1 MKIARRQLGLFI
13 LLFAVSSLLVHSPP
27 EAFAANGDITN
38 VRSMTCSGCLA
49 LEHDLSQGKH
59 NSLVQVDSDT
69 YALAYS
75 GVDDDG
81 FISTFTIS
89 SDGAT
94 ITEVDSLEHDTDT
107 NGHPIN
113 KNGAN
118 SLVKVDSD
126 TFALAYTGADDDG
139 FISTFTIDSDGNIT
153 AVRTQS
159 EGNNLEH
166 DTSRGW
172 NNSLV
177 KVDSDTVALAYTDV
191 WGDGIIKTF
200 TISSDGTT
208 ITQVE
213 SLEHD
218 TSSNA
223 DNSLVHVDS
232 DIFALA
238 YNGAGQDGFISTFS
252 IDSDGDIT
260 AIKTQS
266 EGNNFEY
273 DDRYGYHNSL
283 VKVDSDTVLL
293 AYVYSWEG
301 SPYGKFSSFTIDS
314 DGNIT
319 EVINSNTFEIRS
331 IKYISLLQVDSD
343 TYAVAWTNYQG
354 YGKLTTMT
362 INPDGTYPSQSR
374 PLLIFDNYNS
384 FNSLVKVDSDTIA
397 LASAGAGDDGLI
409 STFGIGG
416 DTTAPTVTITSSTG
430 SSGDTVSDT
439 TLSFTATFSEFTSNF
454 VVGDITVTGTANG
467 SSPAA
472 SNFAGSGTTYTFD
485 VVKGSSDGTVSVS
498 VAAGKATD
506 VTGNDNTVSNT
517 YTFTIDST
525 SPTVAITSST
535 GSSGSSTSSTT
546 LSYTATF
553 SESTSNFVVGD
564 ITVTGTANGS
574 SPAASNFAGSG
585 TTYTFDVVKGSS
597 DGTVSVSVA
606 ADKATDATGNDNTV
620 SNTYTLTIDTISPT
634 VTITSSTGDSGD
646 TVSDTTLSYTATF
659 SQSTSNFVVGD
670 ITVTGTANDS
680 SPAASNFAGS
690 GTTYTFDVVK
700 GSSDGTVSVSVAAGA
715 ATDAAGNDNT
725 VSNTYA
731 LTIDT
736 TVTSSGAST
745 QGTSCF
751 ASPRCAIISV
761 PDGFSINEKSYT
773 LFKNTHTLPTYE
785 AIVGQP
791 VTITLKIP
799 VTSELLQIMSTTIYV
814 EIFNSFEDYEDAAR
828 IKYSLTDETIQ
839 YTNQSIFEVVGAKN
853 ESKLIKL
860 SKDYPEN
867 VPESQIPAIN
877 FVEITFTMIFA
888 KPMDTSHV
896 VIETEGNYNMHEI
909 IYLKDALV
917 VKENSLNAL
926 TLDEISKIQPELVYD
941 PLPFVD
947 PLKEPSHYIK
957 RYLSEPEYKEWFDTN
972 YPSYTIYEGIGISK
986 FEFDEIV
993 KQLTSPEPSLNNY
1006 QGSVIPEWV
1015 KNNAAW
1021 WSEGV
1026 IYDNDFVSGIEF
1038 LIKEGIIMVS
1048 VTESGEKSDAVIPE
1062 WVKNNAAWWS
1072 EDIISEKEFLSGI
1085 EYLVNNGII
1094 QVN

>member
-13 LLFAVSSLLVHSPP
+13 LLFAASSLLVHSPP
-27 EAFAANGDITN
+27 EAFADVGDITA
-38 VRSMTCSGCLA
+38 VRSESLGNNLRHGYA
-49 LEHDLSQGKH
+49 SW
-59 NSLVQVDSDT
+59 NSFVHVDEDT
-69 YALAYS
+69 YALAYLS
-75 GVDDDG
+75 QAGTG
-81 FISTFTIS
+81 KGKISTFTIS

-94 ITEVDSLEHDTDT
+94 ITELDTLLHTGARGGYNSLVRVDSDTVALAFTGTSGDGFITTFTIDSNGNITKVDTLEHDTHQSSVDFNT
-107 NGHPIN
+107 LLHV
-113 KNGAN
+113 N
-118 SLVKVDSD
+118 SDMY
-126 TFALAYTGADDDG
+126 ALAYDRSNTNL
-139 FISTFTIDSDGNIT
+139 ISTVTIDSDGNIT
-153 AVRTQS
+153 AVKTQS
-159 EGNNLEH
+159 EGNNFNL
-166 DTSRGW
+166 
-172 NNSLV
+172 NNGADQGHGSLV
-177 KVDSDTVALAYTDV
+177 KVDSDTVALAHSGTFH
-191 WGDGIIKTF
+191 DGFITTF
-200 TISSDGTT
+200 TIDSNGN
-208 ITQVE
+208 ITQVDA
-213 SLEHD
+213 LEHD
-218 TSSNA
+218 TTYGRE
-223 DNSLVHVDS
+223 NSLVQVDS
-232 DIFALA
+232 DTYALS
-238 YNGAGQDGFISTFS
+238 YKGTGGGYISTFT
-252 IDSDGDIT
+252 IDSGGNIT
-260 AIKTQS
+260 AVKTQS
-266 EGNNFEY
+266 EGNNF
-273 DDRYGYHNSL
+273 RYHVSASDAYSRSL
-283 VKVDSDTVLL
+283 VHVD
-293 AYVYSWEG
+293 E
-301 SPYGKFSSFTIDS
+301 
-314 DGNIT
+314 
-319 EVINSNTFEIRS
+319 
-331 IKYISLLQVDSD
+331 D
-343 TYAVAWTNYQG
+343 TYALAHG
-354 YGKLTTMT
+354 S
-362 INPDGTYPSQSR
+362 SQVG
-374 PLLIFDNYNS
+374 N
-384 FNSLVKVDSDTIA
+384 
-397 LASAGAGDDGLI
+397 I
-409 STFGIGG
+409 STF
-416 DTTAPTVTITSSTG
+416 TI
-430 SSGDTVSDT
+430 
-439 TLSFTATFSEFTSNF
+439 
-454 VVGDITVTGTANG
+454 
-467 SSPAA
+467 
-472 SNFAGSGTTYTFD
+472 
-485 VVKGSSDGTVSVS
+485 SSDGETITALDSLEHDANYAMRGSAVKVNSYTVA
-498 VAAGKATD
+498 VAYYGGSPT
-506 VTGNDNTVSNT
+506 TGSIS
-517 YTFTIDST
+517 TFTIGDST
-525 SPTVAITSST
+525 
-535 GSSGSSTSSTT
+535 
-546 LSYTATF
+546 
-553 SESTSNFVVGD
+553 
-564 ITVTGTANGS
+564 
-574 SPAASNFAGSG
+574 
-585 TTYTFDVVKGSS
+585 
-597 DGTVSVSVA
+597 
-606 ADKATDATGNDNTV
+606 
-620 SNTYTLTIDTISPT
+620 SPT

-659 SQSTSNFVVGD
+659 SESTSNFVVGD

-700 GSSDGTVSVSVAAGA
+700 GSSDGTVSVSVAADKATDAAGNDNTVSNTYA
-715 ATDAAGNDNT
+715 LTIETISPTVTITSSTGGSGDTVSDTTLSYTATFSESTSNFVVGDITVTGTANDSSPAASNFAGSGTTYTFDVVKGSSDGTVSVSVAADKATDAAGNDNT

-867 VPESQIPAIN
+867 VPESQISAIN

-888 KPMDTSHV
+888 KPMDTSHI

-909 IYLKDALV
+909 VYLRDALV

-926 TLDEISKIQPELVYD
+926 TLDEVSKFKPELVYD

-1015 KNNAAW
+1015 KNNATW

-1038 LIKEGIIMVS
+1038 LIKEGVIMVS

>member
-1 MKIARRQLGLFI
+1 MKIARRQFGLFI
-13 LLFAVSSLLVHSPP
+13 SLFAVSSLLVHSPP
-27 EAFAANGDITN
+27 EAFADVGDITA
-38 VRSMTCSGCLA
+38 VRSESLGNNLRHGYA
-49 LEHDLSQGKH
+49 SW
-59 NSLVQVDSDT
+59 NSFVHVDEDT
-69 YALAYS
+69 YALAYQS
-75 GVDDDG
+75 QAGTG
-81 FISTFTIS
+81 KGKISTFTIS

-94 ITEVDSLEHDTDT
+94 ITELDTLLHTGARGGYNSLVRVDSDTVALAFTGTSGDGFITTFTIDSNGNITKVDTLEHDTSQSSIMFNT
-107 NGHPIN
+107 LLHV
-113 KNGAN
+113 N
-118 SLVKVDSD
+118 SDMY
-126 TFALAYTGADDDG
+126 ALAYDRSNTNL
-139 FISTFTIDSDGNIT
+139 ISTVTIDSDGNIT
-153 AVRTQS
+153 AVKTQS
-159 EGNNLEH
+159 EGNNFNL
-166 DTSRGW
+166 
-172 NNSLV
+172 NNGADQGHGSLV
-177 KVDSDTVALAYTDV
+177 KVDSDTVALAHSGTFH
-191 WGDGIIKTF
+191 DGFITTF
-200 TISSDGTT
+200 TIDSNGN
-208 ITQVE
+208 ITQVDA
-213 SLEHD
+213 LEHD
-218 TSSNA
+218 TTYGRE
-223 DNSLVHVDS
+223 NSLVQVDS
-232 DIFALA
+232 DTYALS
-238 YNGAGQDGFISTFS
+238 YKGTGGGYISTFT
-252 IDSDGDIT
+252 IDSGGNIT
-260 AIKTQS
+260 AVKTQS

-273 DDRYGYHNSL
+273 GLTTDAYSRSL
-283 VKVDSDTVLL
+283 V
-293 AYVYSWEG
+293 
-301 SPYGKFSSFTIDS
+301 
-314 DGNIT
+314 N
-319 EVINSNTFEIRS
+319 
-331 IKYISLLQVDSD
+331 VDSD
-343 TYAVAWTNYQG
+343 TYALAHG
-354 YGKLTTMT
+354 S
-362 INPDGTYPSQSR
+362 SQVG
-374 PLLIFDNYNS
+374 I
-384 FNSLVKVDSDTIA
+384 
-397 LASAGAGDDGLI
+397 I
-409 STFGIGG
+409 STF
-416 DTTAPTVTITSSTG
+416 TI
-430 SSGDTVSDT
+430 
-439 TLSFTATFSEFTSNF
+439 
-454 VVGDITVTGTANG
+454 
-467 SSPAA
+467 
-472 SNFAGSGTTYTFD
+472 
-485 VVKGSSDGTVSVS
+485 SSDGETITALDSLEHDADYAMRGSVVKVNSYTVAIAYHGGLKGEVS
-498 VAAGKATD
+498 
-506 VTGNDNTVSNT
+506 
-517 YTFTIDST
+517 TFTIGDST
-525 SPTVAITSST
+525 
-535 GSSGSSTSSTT
+535 
-546 LSYTATF
+546 
-553 SESTSNFVVGD
+553 
-564 ITVTGTANGS
+564 
-574 SPAASNFAGSG
+574 
-585 TTYTFDVVKGSS
+585 
-597 DGTVSVSVA
+597 
-606 ADKATDATGNDNTV
+606 
-620 SNTYTLTIDTISPT
+620 SPT

-659 SQSTSNFVVGD
+659 SESTSNFVVGD

-700 GSSDGTVSVSVAAGA
+700 GSSDGTVSVSVAAGR

-909 IYLKDALV
+909 IYLRDALV

-926 TLDEISKIQPELVYD
+926 TLDEVSKFKPELVYD

-986 FEFDEIV
+986 YEFDEIV

-1015 KNNAAW
+1015 KNNATW

-1038 LIKEGIIMVS
+1038 LIKEGVIMVS

>member
-166 DTSRGW
+166 DTTKGW

-293 AYVYSWEG
+293 AYMYSWEG
-301 SPYGKFSSFTIDS
+301 MPYGKLSSFTIDS

-354 YGKLTTMT
+354 FGKLTTMT

-374 PLLIFDNYNS
+374 PLQIFDNYNS

-467 SSPAA
+467 
-472 SNFAGSGTTYTFD
+472 
-485 VVKGSSDGTVSVS
+485 
-498 VAAGKATD
+498 
-506 VTGNDNTVSNT
+506 
-517 YTFTIDST
+517 
-525 SPTVAITSST
+525 
-535 GSSGSSTSSTT
+535 
-546 LSYTATF
+546 
-553 SESTSNFVVGD
+553 
-564 ITVTGTANGS
+564 
-574 SPAASNFAGSG
+574 
-585 TTYTFDVVKGSS
+585 
-597 DGTVSVSVA
+597 
-606 ADKATDATGNDNTV
+606 
-620 SNTYTLTIDTISPT
+620 
-634 VTITSSTGDSGD
+634 
-646 TVSDTTLSYTATF
+646 
-659 SQSTSNFVVGD
+659 
-670 ITVTGTANDS
+670 S

-888 KPMDTSHV
+888 KPMDTSHI

>member
-27 EAFAANGDITN
+27 GAFAANGDITN
-38 VRSMTCSGCLA
+38 VRSMTGPTYPF
-49 LEHDLSQGKH
+49 EHDLSQGKH

-107 NGHPIN
+107 NSHPIQ

-126 TFALAYTGADDDG
+126 TFALAYTGADEDG

-159 EGNNLEH
+159 EGNNFEY
-166 DTSRGW
+166 DTSKGW

-293 AYVYSWEG
+293 AYMYSWEG
-301 SPYGKFSSFTIDS
+301 MPYGKFSSFTIDS

-319 EVINSNTFEIRS
+319 EVINSSTFEIRS
-331 IKYISLLQVDSD
+331 IKYISVLQVDSD

-354 YGKLTTMT
+354 FGKLTTMT

-439 TLSFTATFSEFTSNF
+439 TLSYTATFSESTSNF

-564 ITVTGTANGS
+564 ITVTGTAN
-574 SPAASNFAGSG
+574 
-585 TTYTFDVVKGSS
+585 
-597 DGTVSVSVA
+597 
-606 ADKATDATGNDNTV
+606 
-620 SNTYTLTIDTISPT
+620 
-634 VTITSSTGDSGD
+634 
-646 TVSDTTLSYTATF
+646 
-659 SQSTSNFVVGD
+659 
-670 ITVTGTANDS
+670 DS
-680 SPAASNFAGS
+680 SPAC
-690 GTTYTFDVVK
+690 
-700 GSSDGTVSVSVAAGA
+700 
-715 ATDAAGNDNT
+715 
-725 VSNTYA
+725 
-731 LTIDT
+731 LL
-736 TVTSSGAST
+736 
-745 QGTSCF
+745 
-751 ASPRCAIISV
+751 
-761 PDGFSINEKSYT
+761 YT
-773 LFKNTHTLPTYE
+773 LTLPT
-785 AIVGQP
+785 
-791 VTITLKIP
+791 
-799 VTSELLQIMSTTIYV
+799 IY
-814 EIFNSFEDYEDAAR
+814 
-828 IKYSLTDETIQ
+828 
-839 YTNQSIFEVVGAKN
+839 
-853 ESKLIKL
+853 
-860 SKDYPEN
+860 
-867 VPESQIPAIN
+867 
-877 FVEITFTMIFA
+877 
-888 KPMDTSHV
+888 
-896 VIETEGNYNMHEI
+896 
-909 IYLKDALV
+909 
-917 VKENSLNAL
+917 
-926 TLDEISKIQPELVYD
+926 
-941 PLPFVD
+941 
-947 PLKEPSHYIK
+947 
-957 RYLSEPEYKEWFDTN
+957 
-972 YPSYTIYEGIGISK
+972 
-986 FEFDEIV
+986 
-993 KQLTSPEPSLNNY
+993 
-1006 QGSVIPEWV
+1006 SV
-1015 KNNAAW
+1015 
-1021 WSEGV
+1021 
-1026 IYDNDFVSGIEF
+1026 
-1038 LIKEGIIMVS
+1038 
-1048 VTESGEKSDAVIPE
+1048 
-1062 WVKNNAAWWS
+1062 
-1072 EDIISEKEFLSGI
+1072 
-1085 EYLVNNGII
+1085 
-1094 QVN
+1094 

>member
-1 MKIARRQLGLFI
+1 MKIARRQFGLFI

-27 EAFAANGDITN
+27 EAFADVGDITA
-38 VRSMTCSGCLA
+38 VRSESLGNNLRHGYA
-49 LEHDLSQGKH
+49 SW
-59 NSLVQVDSDT
+59 NSFVHVDEDT
-69 YALAYS
+69 YALAYQS
-75 GVDDDG
+75 QAGTG
-81 FISTFTIS
+81 KGKISTFTIS

-94 ITEVDSLEHDTDT
+94 ITELDTLQHTGARGGYNSLVRVDSDTVALAFTGTGGDGFITTFTIDSNGNITKVDTLEHDTNQSSIMFNT
-107 NGHPIN
+107 LLHV
-113 KNGAN
+113 N
-118 SLVKVDSD
+118 SDMY
-126 TFALAYTGADDDG
+126 ALAYDRSNTNL
-139 FISTFTIDSDGNIT
+139 ISTVTIDSDGNIT
-153 AVRTQS
+153 AVKTQS
-159 EGNNLEH
+159 EGNNFNL
-166 DTSRGW
+166 
-172 NNSLV
+172 NNGADQGHGSLV
-177 KVDSDTVALAYTDV
+177 KVDSDTVALAHSGAFY
-191 WGDGIIKTF
+191 DGFITTF
-200 TISSDGTT
+200 TIDSNGN
-208 ITQVE
+208 ITQVDA
-213 SLEHD
+213 LEHD
-218 TSSNA
+218 TTYGRE
-223 DNSLVHVDS
+223 NSLVQVDS
-232 DIFALA
+232 DTYALS
-238 YNGAGQDGFISTFS
+238 YKGTGGGYISTFT
-252 IDSDGDIT
+252 IDSGGNIT
-260 AIKTQS
+260 AVKTQS
-266 EGNNFEY
+266 EGNNF
-273 DDRYGYHNSL
+273 RYHVSASDAYSRSL
-283 VKVDSDTVLL
+283 VHVD
-293 AYVYSWEG
+293 E
-301 SPYGKFSSFTIDS
+301 
-314 DGNIT
+314 
-319 EVINSNTFEIRS
+319 
-331 IKYISLLQVDSD
+331 D
-343 TYAVAWTNYQG
+343 TYALAHG
-354 YGKLTTMT
+354 
-362 INPDGTYPSQSR
+362 DSR
-374 PLLIFDNYNS
+374 VGN
-384 FNSLVKVDSDTIA
+384 
-397 LASAGAGDDGLI
+397 I
-409 STFGIGG
+409 STF
-416 DTTAPTVTITSSTG
+416 TI
-430 SSGDTVSDT
+430 
-439 TLSFTATFSEFTSNF
+439 
-454 VVGDITVTGTANG
+454 
-467 SSPAA
+467 
-472 SNFAGSGTTYTFD
+472 
-485 VVKGSSDGTVSVS
+485 SSDGETITALDSLEHDANYAMRGSAVKVNSYTVA
-498 VAAGKATD
+498 VAYYGGSPT
-506 VTGNDNTVSNT
+506 TGSIS
-517 YTFTIDST
+517 TFTIGDST
-525 SPTVAITSST
+525 
-535 GSSGSSTSSTT
+535 
-546 LSYTATF
+546 
-553 SESTSNFVVGD
+553 
-564 ITVTGTANGS
+564 
-574 SPAASNFAGSG
+574 
-585 TTYTFDVVKGSS
+585 
-597 DGTVSVSVA
+597 
-606 ADKATDATGNDNTV
+606 
-620 SNTYTLTIDTISPT
+620 SPT

-659 SQSTSNFVVGD
+659 SESTSNFVVGD

-700 GSSDGTVSVSVAAGA
+700 GSSDGTVSVSVAAGR

-725 VSNTYA
+725 VSNTYTF
-731 LTIDT
+731 TIDT

-860 SKDYPEN
+860 SKDYSEN

-926 TLDEISKIQPELVYD
+926 TLDEVSKFKPELVYD

-986 FEFDEIV
+986 YEFDEIV

-1038 LIKEGIIMVS
+1038 LIKEGVIMVS

>member
-126 TFALAYTGADDDG
+126 
-139 FISTFTIDSDGNIT
+139 
-153 AVRTQS
+153 
-159 EGNNLEH
+159 
-166 DTSRGW
+166 
-172 NNSLV
+172 
-177 KVDSDTVALAYTDV
+177 
-191 WGDGIIKTF
+191 
-200 TISSDGTT
+200 
-208 ITQVE
+208 
-213 SLEHD
+213 
-218 TSSNA
+218 
-223 DNSLVHVDS
+223 
-232 DIFALA
+232 IFALA

-293 AYVYSWEG
+293 AYMYSWEG
-301 SPYGKFSSFTIDS
+301 MPYGKLSSFTIDS

-319 EVINSNTFEIRS
+319 EVINSSTFEIRS

-354 YGKLTTMT
+354 FGKLTTMT

-374 PLLIFDNYNS
+374 PLQIFDNYNS

-439 TLSFTATFSEFTSNF
+439 TLSFTATFSEF
-454 VVGDITVTGTANG
+454 
-467 SSPAA
+467 
-472 SNFAGSGTTYTFD
+472 
-485 VVKGSSDGTVSVS
+485 
-498 VAAGKATD
+498 
-506 VTGNDNTVSNT
+506 
-517 YTFTIDST
+517 
-525 SPTVAITSST
+525 
-535 GSSGSSTSSTT
+535 
-546 LSYTATF
+546 
-553 SESTSNFVVGD
+553 
-564 ITVTGTANGS
+564 
-574 SPAASNFAGSG
+574 
-585 TTYTFDVVKGSS
+585 
-597 DGTVSVSVA
+597 
-606 ADKATDATGNDNTV
+606 
-620 SNTYTLTIDTISPT
+620 
-634 VTITSSTGDSGD
+634 
-646 TVSDTTLSYTATF
+646 
-659 SQSTSNFVVGD
+659 TSNFVVGD

-867 VPESQIPAIN
+867 VPESQISAIN

-909 IYLKDALV
+909 VYLRDALV

-986 FEFDEIV
+986 YEFDEIV

>member
-27 EAFAANGDITN
+27 EAFADVGDITA
-38 VRSMTCSGCLA
+38 VRS
-49 LEHDLSQGKH
+49 E
-59 NSLVQVDSDT
+59 SLGNNLHMETSATWSSFVHVDEDT
-69 YALAYS
+69 YALAYQS
-75 GVDDDG
+75 AAGTG
-81 FISTFTIS
+81 KGRISTFTIS

-94 ITEVDSLEHDTDT
+94 ITELDSLQHTGARGGYNSLVRVDSDTVALAFTGTGGDGFITTFTIDSNGNITKVDTLEHDTS
-107 NGHPIN
+107 
-113 KNGAN
+113 GARFNTLLHVN
-118 SLVKVDSD
+118 SDMY
-126 TFALAYTGADDDG
+126 ALAYERSNTNL
-139 FISTFTIDSDGNIT
+139 ISTVTIDSDGNIT
-153 AVRTQS
+153 AVKTQS
-159 EGNNLEH
+159 EGNNLNL
-166 DTSRGW
+166 
-172 NNSLV
+172 NNGADQGHGSLV
-177 KVDSDTVALAYTDV
+177 KVDSDTVALAHSGVFY
-191 WGDGIIKTF
+191 DGFITTF
-200 TISSDGTT
+200 TIDSNGN
-208 ITQVE
+208 ITQVDA
-213 SLEHD
+213 LEHD
-218 TSSNA
+218 TTYGRE
-223 DNSLVHVDS
+223 NSLVQVDS
-232 DIFALA
+232 DTYALS
-238 YNGAGQDGFISTFS
+238 YKGTGGGYISTFT
-252 IDSDGDIT
+252 IDSGGNIT
-260 AIKTQS
+260 AVKTQS

-273 DDRYGYHNSL
+273 HVTASDAYNRSL
-283 VKVDSDTVLL
+283 VH
-293 AYVYSWEG
+293 
-301 SPYGKFSSFTIDS
+301 
-314 DGNIT
+314 
-319 EVINSNTFEIRS
+319 
-331 IKYISLLQVDSD
+331 VDSD
-343 TYAVAWTNYQG
+343 TYALAHG
-354 YGKLTTMT
+354 S
-362 INPDGTYPSQSR
+362 SQVG
-374 PLLIFDNYNS
+374 N
-384 FNSLVKVDSDTIA
+384 
-397 LASAGAGDDGLI
+397 I
-409 STFGIGG
+409 STF
-416 DTTAPTVTITSSTG
+416 TI
-430 SSGDTVSDT
+430 
-439 TLSFTATFSEFTSNF
+439 
-454 VVGDITVTGTANG
+454 
-467 SSPAA
+467 
-472 SNFAGSGTTYTFD
+472 
-485 VVKGSSDGTVSVS
+485 SSDGETITALDSLEHDANYAMRGSAVKVNSYTVAIVYNGGVKGEVS
-498 VAAGKATD
+498 
-506 VTGNDNTVSNT
+506 
-517 YTFTIDST
+517 TFTIGDST
-525 SPTVAITSST
+525 
-535 GSSGSSTSSTT
+535 
-546 LSYTATF
+546 
-553 SESTSNFVVGD
+553 
-564 ITVTGTANGS
+564 
-574 SPAASNFAGSG
+574 
-585 TTYTFDVVKGSS
+585 
-597 DGTVSVSVA
+597 
-606 ADKATDATGNDNTV
+606 
-620 SNTYTLTIDTISPT
+620 SPT

-659 SQSTSNFVVGD
+659 SESTSNFVVGD

-700 GSSDGTVSVSVAAGA
+700 GSSDGTVSVSVAAGR
-715 ATDAAGNDNT
+715 ATDASGNDNT

-791 VTITLKIP
+791 VTITLRIP

-860 SKDYPEN
+860 SKDYPED

-909 IYLKDALV
+909 IYLKDALI

-926 TLDEISKIQPELVYD
+926 TLDEVSKIQPELVYD

-947 PLKEPSHYIK
+947 LLKEPSHYIK

-1038 LIKEGIIMVS
+1038 LIKEGVIMVS

>member
-13 LLFAVSSLLVHSPP
+13 LLFAASSLLVHSPP
-27 EAFAANGDITN
+27 EAFADVGDITA
-38 VRSMTCSGCLA
+38 VRSESLGNNLRHGYA
-49 LEHDLSQGKH
+49 SW
-59 NSLVQVDSDT
+59 NSFVHVDEDT
-69 YALAYS
+69 YALAYLS
-75 GVDDDG
+75 QAGTG
-81 FISTFTIS
+81 KGKISTFTIS

-94 ITEVDSLEHDTDT
+94 ITELDTLLHT
-107 NGHPIN
+107 
-113 KNGAN
+113 GARGGYN
-118 SLVKVDSD
+118 SLVRVDSD
-126 TFALAYTGADDDG
+126 TVALAFTGTGGDG
-139 FISTFTIDSDGNIT
+139 FITTFTIDSNGNIT
-153 AVRTQS
+153 KVDTLEHDTHQSSISFNTLLHVNSDMYALAYDRSNTNLISTVTIDSDGSITAVKTQS
-159 EGNNLEH
+159 EGNNLNL
-166 DTSRGW
+166 
-172 NNSLV
+172 NNGAAQGHGSLV
-177 KVDSDTVALAYTDV
+177 KVDSDTVALAHSGTFH
-191 WGDGIIKTF
+191 DGFITTF
-200 TISSDGTT
+200 TIDSNGN
-208 ITQVE
+208 ITQVDA
-213 SLEHD
+213 LEHD
-218 TSSNA
+218 TTYGRE
-223 DNSLVHVDS
+223 NSLVQVDS
-232 DIFALA
+232 DTYALS
-238 YNGAGQDGFISTFS
+238 YKGTGGGYISTFT
-252 IDSDGDIT
+252 IDSGGNIT
-260 AIKTQS
+260 AVKTQS

-273 DDRYGYHNSL
+273 HATASDAYSRSL
-283 VKVDSDTVLL
+283 V
-293 AYVYSWEG
+293 
-301 SPYGKFSSFTIDS
+301 
-314 DGNIT
+314 N
-319 EVINSNTFEIRS
+319 
-331 IKYISLLQVDSD
+331 VDSD
-343 TYAVAWTNYQG
+343 TYALAHG
-354 YGKLTTMT
+354 S
-362 INPDGTYPSQSR
+362 SQVG
-374 PLLIFDNYNS
+374 N
-384 FNSLVKVDSDTIA
+384 
-397 LASAGAGDDGLI
+397 I
-409 STFGIGG
+409 STF
-416 DTTAPTVTITSSTG
+416 TI
-430 SSGDTVSDT
+430 
-439 TLSFTATFSEFTSNF
+439 
-454 VVGDITVTGTANG
+454 
-467 SSPAA
+467 
-472 SNFAGSGTTYTFD
+472 
-485 VVKGSSDGTVSVS
+485 SSDGETITALDSLEHDANYAMRGSAVKVNSYTVA
-498 VAAGKATD
+498 VAYYGGSPT
-506 VTGNDNTVSNT
+506 TGSIS
-517 YTFTIDST
+517 TFTIGDST
-525 SPTVAITSST
+525 
-535 GSSGSSTSSTT
+535 
-546 LSYTATF
+546 
-553 SESTSNFVVGD
+553 
-564 ITVTGTANGS
+564 
-574 SPAASNFAGSG
+574 
-585 TTYTFDVVKGSS
+585 
-597 DGTVSVSVA
+597 
-606 ADKATDATGNDNTV
+606 
-620 SNTYTLTIDTISPT
+620 SPT

-659 SQSTSNFVVGD
+659 SESTSNFVVGD

-700 GSSDGTVSVSVAAGA
+700 GSSDGTVSVSVAAGR

-909 IYLKDALV
+909 IYLRDALV

-926 TLDEISKIQPELVYD
+926 TLDEVSKFKPELVYD

-972 YPSYTIYEGIGISK
+972 YPSYAIYEGIGISK

-1048 VTESGEKSDAVIPE
+1048 VTESGEKSDAAIPE

>member
-166 DTSRGW
+166 DTTRGW

-218 TSSNA
+218 TVYNA

-319 EVINSNTFEIRS
+319 EVINSYTFNLGAT
-331 IKYISLLQVDSD
+331 KYISALQVDSD

-354 YGKLTTMT
+354 FGKLTTMT

-374 PLLIFDNYNS
+374 PLQIFDNYNS

-467 SSPAA
+467 
-472 SNFAGSGTTYTFD
+472 
-485 VVKGSSDGTVSVS
+485 
-498 VAAGKATD
+498 
-506 VTGNDNTVSNT
+506 
-517 YTFTIDST
+517 
-525 SPTVAITSST
+525 
-535 GSSGSSTSSTT
+535 
-546 LSYTATF
+546 
-553 SESTSNFVVGD
+553 
-564 ITVTGTANGS
+564 
-574 SPAASNFAGSG
+574 
-585 TTYTFDVVKGSS
+585 
-597 DGTVSVSVA
+597 
-606 ADKATDATGNDNTV
+606 
-620 SNTYTLTIDTISPT
+620 
-634 VTITSSTGDSGD
+634 
-646 TVSDTTLSYTATF
+646 
-659 SQSTSNFVVGD
+659 
-670 ITVTGTANDS
+670 S

-867 VPESQIPAIN
+867 VPESQISAIN

-986 FEFDEIV
+986 YEFDEIV

>member
-27 EAFAANGDITN
+27 GAFAANGDITN
-38 VRSMTCSGCLA
+38 VRSMTGPTYPF
-49 LEHDLSQGKH
+49 EHDLSQGKH

-107 NGHPIN
+107 NSHPIQ
-113 KNGAN
+113 KNGA
-118 SLVKVDSD
+118 
-126 TFALAYTGADDDG
+126 
-139 FISTFTIDSDGNIT
+139 
-153 AVRTQS
+153 
-159 EGNNLEH
+159 
-166 DTSRGW
+166 
-172 NNSLV
+172 NSLV

-293 AYVYSWEG
+293 AYMYSWEG
-301 SPYGKFSSFTIDS
+301 MPYGKFSSFTIDS

-319 EVINSNTFEIRS
+319 EVINSSTFEIRS
-331 IKYISLLQVDSD
+331 IKYISVLQVDSD

-354 YGKLTTMT
+354 FGKLTTMT

-564 ITVTGTANGS
+564 ITVTGTAN
-574 SPAASNFAGSG
+574 
-585 TTYTFDVVKGSS
+585 
-597 DGTVSVSVA
+597 
-606 ADKATDATGNDNTV
+606 
-620 SNTYTLTIDTISPT
+620 
-634 VTITSSTGDSGD
+634 
-646 TVSDTTLSYTATF
+646 
-659 SQSTSNFVVGD
+659 
-670 ITVTGTANDS
+670 DS

-700 GSSDGTVSVSVAAGA
+700 GSSDGTVSVSVAAGR

-1062 WVKNNAAWWS
+1062 WVKNHAAWWS

>member
-27 EAFAANGDITN
+27 EAFADVGDITA
-38 VRSMTCSGCLA
+38 VRSQSLGNHFTMETKASW
-49 LEHDLSQGKH
+49 
-59 NSLVQVDSDT
+59 NSFVHVDEDT
-69 YALAYS
+69 YALAHQNRAGTGAGS
-75 GVDDDG
+75 
-81 FISTFTIS
+81 ISTFTIS
-89 SDGAT
+89 SDGDT
-94 ITEVDSLEHDTDT
+94 ITALDTLQHTAFRGTYNSLVRVDSDTVALAFTGADGNGFITTFTIDSNGNITKVDTLEHDTYQSST
-107 NGHPIN
+107 SYNTLLHV
-113 KNGAN
+113 N
-118 SLVKVDSD
+118 SDMY
-126 TFALAYTGADDDG
+126 ALAYERSDTNL
-139 FISTFTIDSDGNIT
+139 ISTVTIDSDGNIT
-153 AVRTQS
+153 AV
-159 EGNNLEH
+159 
-166 DTSRGW
+166 
-172 NNSLV
+172 
-177 KVDSDTVALAYTDV
+177 
-191 WGDGIIKTF
+191 
-200 TISSDGTT
+200 
-208 ITQVE
+208 
-213 SLEHD
+213 
-218 TSSNA
+218 
-223 DNSLVHVDS
+223 
-232 DIFALA
+232 
-238 YNGAGQDGFISTFS
+238 
-252 IDSDGDIT
+252 
-260 AIKTQS
+260 KTQS
-266 EGNNFEY
+266 EGNNFQ
-273 DDRYGYHNSL
+273 YHGQASDAYSRSL
-283 VKVDSDTVLL
+283 V
-293 AYVYSWEG
+293 
-301 SPYGKFSSFTIDS
+301 
-314 DGNIT
+314 NM
-319 EVINSNTFEIRS
+319 
-331 IKYISLLQVDSD
+331 DSD
-343 TYAVAWTNYQG
+343 TYA
-354 YGKLTTMT
+354 
-362 INPDGTYPSQSR
+362 
-374 PLLIFDNYNS
+374 
-384 FNSLVKVDSDTIA
+384 
-397 LASAGAGDDGLI
+397 LAHGSSAVGII
-409 STFGIGG
+409 STFTISSDGETITALDSLEHDADYAVRGSVVKVNSYTVAFAYHSGHLGEVSTFTIG
-416 DTTAPTVTITSSTG
+416 DSTSPTVTITSSTG

-439 TLSFTATFSEFTSNF
+439 TLS
-454 VVGDITVTGTANG
+454 
-467 SSPAA
+467 
-472 SNFAGSGTTYTFD
+472 
-485 VVKGSSDGTVSVS
+485 
-498 VAAGKATD
+498 
-506 VTGNDNTVSNT
+506 
-517 YTFTIDST
+517 
-525 SPTVAITSST
+525 
-535 GSSGSSTSSTT
+535 
-546 LSYTATF
+546 YTATF
-553 SESTSNFVVGD
+553 SE
-564 ITVTGTANGS
+564 
-574 SPAASNFAGSG
+574 
-585 TTYTFDVVKGSS
+585 
-597 DGTVSVSVA
+597 
-606 ADKATDATGNDNTV
+606 
-620 SNTYTLTIDTISPT
+620 
-634 VTITSSTGDSGD
+634 
-646 TVSDTTLSYTATF
+646 
-659 SQSTSNFVVGD
+659 STSNFVVGD

-725 VSNTYA
+725 VSNTYTF
-731 LTIDT
+731 TIDT

-909 IYLKDALV
+909 IYLRDALV

-926 TLDEISKIQPELVYD
+926 TLDEVSKIKPELVYD

-1038 LIKEGIIMVS
+1038 LIKEGVIMVS

>member
-27 EAFAANGDITN
+27 GAFAANGDITN

-126 TFALAYTGADDDG
+126 T
-139 FISTFTIDSDGNIT
+139 
-153 AVRTQS
+153 
-159 EGNNLEH
+159 
-166 DTSRGW
+166 
-172 NNSLV
+172 
-177 KVDSDTVALAYTDV
+177 VALAYTDV

-238 YNGAGQDGFISTFS
+238 YNGPDQDGFISTFS

-293 AYVYSWEG
+293 AYMYSWEG
-301 SPYGKFSSFTIDS
+301 MPYGKISSFTIDS

-319 EVINSNTFEIRS
+319 EVINSSTFEIRS

-354 YGKLTTMT
+354 FGKLTTMT

-374 PLLIFDNYNS
+374 PLQIFDNYNS

-439 TLSFTATFSEFTSNF
+439 TLSYTATFSESTSNF
-454 VVGDITVTGTANG
+454 VVGDITVTGTAND

-517 YTFTIDST
+517 YTF
-525 SPTVAITSST
+525 
-535 GSSGSSTSSTT
+535 
-546 LSYTATF
+546 
-553 SESTSNFVVGD
+553 
-564 ITVTGTANGS
+564 
-574 SPAASNFAGSG
+574 
-585 TTYTFDVVKGSS
+585 
-597 DGTVSVSVA
+597 
-606 ADKATDATGNDNTV
+606 
-620 SNTYTLTIDTISPT
+620 
-634 VTITSSTGDSGD
+634 
-646 TVSDTTLSYTATF
+646 
-659 SQSTSNFVVGD
+659 
-670 ITVTGTANDS
+670 
-680 SPAASNFAGS
+680 
-690 GTTYTFDVVK
+690 
-700 GSSDGTVSVSVAAGA
+700 
-715 ATDAAGNDNT
+715 
-725 VSNTYA
+725 
-731 LTIDT
+731 TIDT

-986 FEFDEIV
+986 YEFDEIV

>member
-1 MKIARRQLGLFI
+1 M
-13 LLFAVSSLLVHSPP
+13 
-27 EAFAANGDITN
+27 
-38 VRSMTCSGCLA
+38 
-49 LEHDLSQGKH
+49 
-59 NSLVQVDSDT
+59 
-69 YALAYS
+69 
-75 GVDDDG
+75 
-81 FISTFTIS
+81 
-89 SDGAT
+89 
-94 ITEVDSLEHDTDT
+94 
-107 NGHPIN
+107 
-113 KNGAN
+113 
-118 SLVKVDSD
+118 
-126 TFALAYTGADDDG
+126 
-139 FISTFTIDSDGNIT
+139 
-153 AVRTQS
+153 
-159 EGNNLEH
+159 
-166 DTSRGW
+166 
-172 NNSLV
+172 
-177 KVDSDTVALAYTDV
+177 
-191 WGDGIIKTF
+191 
-200 TISSDGTT
+200 
-208 ITQVE
+208 
-213 SLEHD
+213 
-218 TSSNA
+218 
-223 DNSLVHVDS
+223 
-232 DIFALA
+232 
-238 YNGAGQDGFISTFS
+238 
-252 IDSDGDIT
+252 
-260 AIKTQS
+260 
-266 EGNNFEY
+266 
-273 DDRYGYHNSL
+273 
-283 VKVDSDTVLL
+283 
-293 AYVYSWEG
+293 
-301 SPYGKFSSFTIDS
+301 
-314 DGNIT
+314 
-319 EVINSNTFEIRS
+319 
-331 IKYISLLQVDSD
+331 
-343 TYAVAWTNYQG
+343 
-354 YGKLTTMT
+354 
-362 INPDGTYPSQSR
+362 
-374 PLLIFDNYNS
+374 
-384 FNSLVKVDSDTIA
+384 
-397 LASAGAGDDGLI
+397 
-409 STFGIGG
+409 
-416 DTTAPTVTITSSTG
+416 
-430 SSGDTVSDT
+430 
-439 TLSFTATFSEFTSNF
+439 
-454 VVGDITVTGTANG
+454 
-467 SSPAA
+467 
-472 SNFAGSGTTYTFD
+472 
-485 VVKGSSDGTVSVS
+485 SVS
-498 VAAGKATD
+498 VAADKATD
-506 VTGNDNTVSNT
+506 ATGNDNTVSNT
-517 YTFTIDST
+517 YALTIDT
-525 SPTVAITSST
+525 ISPTVTITSST
-535 GSSGSSTSSTT
+535 GDSGDTFSDTT

-553 SESTSNFVVGD
+553 SQSTSNFVVGD

-606 ADKATDATGNDNTV
+606 ADKATDAAGNDNTV
-620 SNTYTLTIDTISPT
+620 SNTYTYTIETISPT
-634 VTITSSTGDSGD
+634 VTITSSTGSSGD

-659 SQSTSNFVVGD
+659 SESTSNFVVGD

-700 GSSDGTVSVSVAAGA
+700 GSSDGTVSVSVAADK

-986 FEFDEIV
+986 YEFDEIV

>member
-166 DTSRGW
+166 DTSKGW

-293 AYVYSWEG
+293 AYMYSWEG
-301 SPYGKFSSFTIDS
+301 MPYGKISSFTIDS

-319 EVINSNTFEIRS
+319 EVINSSTFEIRS
-331 IKYISLLQVDSD
+331 IKYISVLQVDSD

-354 YGKLTTMT
+354 FGKLTTMT

-374 PLLIFDNYNS
+374 PLQIFDNYNS

-564 ITVTGTANGS
+564 ITVTGTAN
-574 SPAASNFAGSG
+574 
-585 TTYTFDVVKGSS
+585 
-597 DGTVSVSVA
+597 
-606 ADKATDATGNDNTV
+606 
-620 SNTYTLTIDTISPT
+620 
-634 VTITSSTGDSGD
+634 
-646 TVSDTTLSYTATF
+646 
-659 SQSTSNFVVGD
+659 
-670 ITVTGTANDS
+670 DS

-700 GSSDGTVSVSVAAGA
+700 GSSDGTVSVSVAAGK

-725 VSNTYA
+725 VSNTYTF
-731 LTIDT
+731 TIDT

-986 FEFDEIV
+986 YEFDEIV

>member
-126 TFALAYTGADDDG
+126 TFALAYTGAYQDG

-238 YNGAGQDGFISTFS
+238 YNGPDQDGFISTFS

-319 EVINSNTFEIRS
+319 EVINSYTFEIGS
-331 IKYISLLQVDSD
+331 TKYISVLQVDSD

-374 PLLIFDNYNS
+374 PLQIFDNYNS
-384 FNSLVKVDSDTIA
+384 FNSLVKVDADSIA

-564 ITVTGTANGS
+564 ITVTGTANDS

-585 TTYTFDVVKGSS
+585 TTFSFDVVKGSS

-606 ADKATDATGNDNTV
+606 ADKATDAAGNDNTV
-620 SNTYTLTIDTISPT
+620 SNTYALTIETISPT
-634 VTITSSTGDSGD
+634 VTITSSTGSSGD

-659 SQSTSNFVVGD
+659 SESTSDFVVGD

-700 GSSDGTVSVSVAAGA
+700 GSSDGTVSVSVAADK

-986 FEFDEIV
+986 YEFDEIV

-1006 QGSVIPEWV
+1006 QGS
-1015 KNNAAW
+1015 
-1021 WSEGV
+1021 
-1026 IYDNDFVSGIEF
+1026 
-1038 LIKEGIIMVS
+1038 
-1048 VTESGEKSDAVIPE
+1048 VIPE

>member
-27 EAFAANGDITN
+27 EAFADVGDITA
-38 VRSMTCSGCLA
+38 VRS
-49 LEHDLSQGKH
+49 E
-59 NSLVQVDSDT
+59 SLGNNLHMETSATWSSFVHVDEDT
-69 YALAYS
+69 YALAYQS
-75 GVDDDG
+75 AAGTG
-81 FISTFTIS
+81 KGRISTFTIS

-94 ITEVDSLEHDTDT
+94 ITELDSLQHTGARGGYNSLVRVDSDTVALAFTGTGGDGFITTFTIDSNGNITKVDTLEHDTS
-107 NGHPIN
+107 
-113 KNGAN
+113 GARFNTLLHVN
-118 SLVKVDSD
+118 SDMY
-126 TFALAYTGADDDG
+126 ALAYERSNTNL
-139 FISTFTIDSDGNIT
+139 ISTVTIDSDGNIT
-153 AVRTQS
+153 AVKTQS
-159 EGNNLEH
+159 EGNNLNL
-166 DTSRGW
+166 
-172 NNSLV
+172 NNGADQGHGSLV
-177 KVDSDTVALAYTDV
+177 KVDSDTVALAHSGVFY
-191 WGDGIIKTF
+191 DGFITTF
-200 TISSDGTT
+200 TIDSNGN
-208 ITQVE
+208 ITQVDA
-213 SLEHD
+213 LEHD
-218 TSSNA
+218 TTYGRE
-223 DNSLVHVDS
+223 NSLVQVDS
-232 DIFALA
+232 DTYALS
-238 YNGAGQDGFISTFS
+238 YKGTGGGYISTFT
-252 IDSDGDIT
+252 IDSGGNIT
-260 AIKTQS
+260 AVKTQS

-273 DDRYGYHNSL
+273 HVTASDAYNRSL
-283 VKVDSDTVLL
+283 VH
-293 AYVYSWEG
+293 
-301 SPYGKFSSFTIDS
+301 
-314 DGNIT
+314 
-319 EVINSNTFEIRS
+319 
-331 IKYISLLQVDSD
+331 VDSD
-343 TYAVAWTNYQG
+343 TYALAHG
-354 YGKLTTMT
+354 S
-362 INPDGTYPSQSR
+362 SQVG
-374 PLLIFDNYNS
+374 N
-384 FNSLVKVDSDTIA
+384 
-397 LASAGAGDDGLI
+397 I
-409 STFGIGG
+409 STFTISSDGETITALDSLEHDANYAMRGSAVKVNSYTVAIVYNGGVKGEVSTFTIG
-416 DTTAPTVTITSSTG
+416 DSTSPTVTITSSTG
-430 SSGDTVSDT
+430 DSGDTVSD
-439 TLSFTATFSEFTSNF
+439 
-454 VVGDITVTGTANG
+454 
-467 SSPAA
+467 
-472 SNFAGSGTTYTFD
+472 
-485 VVKGSSDGTVSVS
+485 
-498 VAAGKATD
+498 
-506 VTGNDNTVSNT
+506 
-517 YTFTIDST
+517 
-525 SPTVAITSST
+525 
-535 GSSGSSTSSTT
+535 TT

-606 ADKATDATGNDNTV
+606 AGK
-620 SNTYTLTIDTISPT
+620 
-634 VTITSSTGDSGD
+634 
-646 TVSDTTLSYTATF
+646 
-659 SQSTSNFVVGD
+659 
-670 ITVTGTANDS
+670 
-680 SPAASNFAGS
+680 
-690 GTTYTFDVVK
+690 
-700 GSSDGTVSVSVAAGA
+700 

-791 VTITLKIP
+791 VTITLRIP

-860 SKDYPEN
+860 SKDYPED

-909 IYLKDALV
+909 IYLKDALI

-926 TLDEISKIQPELVYD
+926 TLDEVSKIQPELVYD

-1038 LIKEGIIMVS
+1038 LIKEGVIMVS

>member
-166 DTSRGW
+166 DTSKGW

-301 SPYGKFSSFTIDS
+301 LPYGKFSSFTIDS

-319 EVINSNTFEIRS
+319 EVINSYTFEIRS
-331 IKYISLLQVDSD
+331 IKYISVLQVDSD

-374 PLLIFDNYNS
+374 PLQIFDNYNS

-564 ITVTGTANGS
+564 ITVTGTANDS

-606 ADKATDATGNDNTV
+606 ADK
-620 SNTYTLTIDTISPT
+620 
-634 VTITSSTGDSGD
+634 
-646 TVSDTTLSYTATF
+646 
-659 SQSTSNFVVGD
+659 
-670 ITVTGTANDS
+670 
-680 SPAASNFAGS
+680 
-690 GTTYTFDVVK
+690 
-700 GSSDGTVSVSVAAGA
+700 

-867 VPESQIPAIN
+867 VPESQISAIN

-909 IYLKDALV
+909 IYLRDALV

-986 FEFDEIV
+986 YEFDEIV

-1006 QGSVIPEWV
+1006 QGS
-1015 KNNAAW
+1015 
-1021 WSEGV
+1021 
-1026 IYDNDFVSGIEF
+1026 
-1038 LIKEGIIMVS
+1038 
-1048 VTESGEKSDAVIPE
+1048 VIPE

>member
-27 EAFAANGDITN
+27 EAFADVGDITA
-38 VRSMTCSGCLA
+38 VRSQSLGNHFTMETKASWNSFVHVDEDTYALAHQNRAGTGAGSISTFTISSDGDTITALDTLQHTAFRGTYNSLVRVDSDTVALAFTGADGNGFITTFTIDSNGNITKVDTLEHDTYQSSTSYNTLLHVNSDMYALAYERSDTNLISTVTIDSDGNITAVKTQSEGNNFNLNNGAEQGYGSLVKVDSDTVALAHSGRFSDGFITTFTIDSNGNITQVDA
-49 LEHDLSQGKH
+49 LEHDTTYGRE

-69 YALAYS
+69 YALSYKGTGGGYISTFTIDSGGNITAVKTQSEGNNFQYHGQASDAYS
-75 GVDDDG
+75 RSLVNMDSDTYALAHGSSAVG
-81 FISTFTIS
+81 IISTFTIS
-89 SDGAT
+89 SDGET
-94 ITEVDSLEHDTDT
+94 ITALDSLEHDADYAVR
-107 NGHPIN
+107 G
-113 KNGAN
+113 
-118 SLVKVDSD
+118 SVVKVNSY
-126 TFALAYTGADDDG
+126 TVAFAYHSGHLGEV
-139 FISTFTIDSDGNIT
+139 STFTIGDS
-153 AVRTQS
+153 
-159 EGNNLEH
+159 
-166 DTSRGW
+166 TS
-172 NNSLV
+172 
-177 KVDSDTVALAYTDV
+177 
-191 WGDGIIKTF
+191 
-200 TISSDGTT
+200 
-208 ITQVE
+208 
-213 SLEHD
+213 
-218 TSSNA
+218 
-223 DNSLVHVDS
+223 
-232 DIFALA
+232 
-238 YNGAGQDGFISTFS
+238 
-252 IDSDGDIT
+252 
-260 AIKTQS
+260 
-266 EGNNFEY
+266 
-273 DDRYGYHNSL
+273 
-283 VKVDSDTVLL
+283 
-293 AYVYSWEG
+293 
-301 SPYGKFSSFTIDS
+301 
-314 DGNIT
+314 
-319 EVINSNTFEIRS
+319 
-331 IKYISLLQVDSD
+331 
-343 TYAVAWTNYQG
+343 
-354 YGKLTTMT
+354 
-362 INPDGTYPSQSR
+362 
-374 PLLIFDNYNS
+374 
-384 FNSLVKVDSDTIA
+384 
-397 LASAGAGDDGLI
+397 
-409 STFGIGG
+409 
-416 DTTAPTVTITSSTG
+416 PTVTITSSTG

-439 TLSFTATFSEFTSNF
+439 TLS
-454 VVGDITVTGTANG
+454 
-467 SSPAA
+467 
-472 SNFAGSGTTYTFD
+472 
-485 VVKGSSDGTVSVS
+485 
-498 VAAGKATD
+498 
-506 VTGNDNTVSNT
+506 
-517 YTFTIDST
+517 
-525 SPTVAITSST
+525 
-535 GSSGSSTSSTT
+535 
-546 LSYTATF
+546 YTATF
-553 SESTSNFVVGD
+553 SE
-564 ITVTGTANGS
+564 
-574 SPAASNFAGSG
+574 
-585 TTYTFDVVKGSS
+585 
-597 DGTVSVSVA
+597 
-606 ADKATDATGNDNTV
+606 
-620 SNTYTLTIDTISPT
+620 
-634 VTITSSTGDSGD
+634 
-646 TVSDTTLSYTATF
+646 
-659 SQSTSNFVVGD
+659 STSNFVVGD

-700 GSSDGTVSVSVAAGA
+700 GSSDGTVSVSVAADKATDASGNDNTVSNTYA
-715 ATDAAGNDNT
+715 LTIDSTSPTVTITSSTGDSGDTVSDTTLSYTATFSESTSNFVVGDITVTGTANDSSPVASNFAGSGTTYTFDVVKGSSDGTVSVSVAAGKATDAAGNDNT
-725 VSNTYA
+725 VSNTYTF
-731 LTIDT
+731 TIDT

-909 IYLKDALV
+909 IYLRDALV

-926 TLDEISKIQPELVYD
+926 TLDEVSKIKPELVYD

-1006 QGSVIPEWV
+1006 QGSIIPEWV

-1038 LIKEGIIMVS
+1038 LIKEGVIMVS

>member
-166 DTSRGW
+166 DTSKGW

-238 YNGAGQDGFISTFS
+238 YNGPDDDGFIST
-252 IDSDGDIT
+252 
-260 AIKTQS
+260 
-266 EGNNFEY
+266 
-273 DDRYGYHNSL
+273 
-283 VKVDSDTVLL
+283 
-293 AYVYSWEG
+293 
-301 SPYGKFSSFTIDS
+301 FTIDS

-319 EVINSNTFEIRS
+319 EVINSSTFEIRS
-331 IKYISLLQVDSD
+331 IKYISVLQVDSD

-354 YGKLTTMT
+354 FGKLTTMT

-374 PLLIFDNYNS
+374 PLQIFDNYNS

-454 VVGDITVTGTANG
+454 VVGDITVTGTAN
-467 SSPAA
+467 
-472 SNFAGSGTTYTFD
+472 D
-485 VVKGSSDGTVSVS
+485 
-498 VAAGKATD
+498 
-506 VTGNDNTVSNT
+506 
-517 YTFTIDST
+517 
-525 SPTVAITSST
+525 
-535 GSSGSSTSSTT
+535 
-546 LSYTATF
+546 
-553 SESTSNFVVGD
+553 
-564 ITVTGTANGS
+564 S

-606 ADKATDATGNDNTV
+606 ADK
-620 SNTYTLTIDTISPT
+620 
-634 VTITSSTGDSGD
+634 
-646 TVSDTTLSYTATF
+646 
-659 SQSTSNFVVGD
+659 
-670 ITVTGTANDS
+670 
-680 SPAASNFAGS
+680 
-690 GTTYTFDVVK
+690 
-700 GSSDGTVSVSVAAGA
+700 

-867 VPESQIPAIN
+867 VPESQISAIN

-909 IYLKDALV
+909 IYLRDALV

-926 TLDEISKIQPELVYD
+926 TLDEVSKIKPELVYD

>member
-107 NGHPIN
+107 NDHPIN
-113 KNGAN
+113 KNGGN

-166 DTSRGW
+166 DTSKGW

-293 AYVYSWEG
+293 AYMYSWEG
-301 SPYGKFSSFTIDS
+301 MPYGKLSSFTIDS

-319 EVINSNTFEIRS
+319 EVINSSTFEIRS

-354 YGKLTTMT
+354 FGKLTTMT

-374 PLLIFDNYNS
+374 PLQIFDNYNS

-525 SPTVAITSST
+525 SPTVTITSST

-553 SESTSNFVVGD
+553 SE
-564 ITVTGTANGS
+564 
-574 SPAASNFAGSG
+574 
-585 TTYTFDVVKGSS
+585 
-597 DGTVSVSVA
+597 
-606 ADKATDATGNDNTV
+606 
-620 SNTYTLTIDTISPT
+620 
-634 VTITSSTGDSGD
+634 
-646 TVSDTTLSYTATF
+646 
-659 SQSTSNFVVGD
+659 STSNFVVGD

-700 GSSDGTVSVSVAAGA
+700 GSSDGTVSVSVAAGK
-715 ATDAAGNDNT
+715 ATDAVGNDNT
-725 VSNTYA
+725 VSNTYTF
-731 LTIDT
+731 TIDT

-986 FEFDEIV
+986 YEFDEIV

>member
-13 LLFAVSSLLVHSPP
+13 LLFAASSLLVHSPP
-27 EAFAANGDITN
+27 EAFADVGDITA
-38 VRSMTCSGCLA
+38 VRS
-49 LEHDLSQGKH
+49 E
-59 NSLVQVDSDT
+59 SLGNNLHMATMASWGSFVHVDEDT
-69 YALAYS
+69 YALAYQS
-75 GVDDDG
+75 QAGTG
-81 FISTFTIS
+81 KGKISTFTIS

-94 ITEVDSLEHDTDT
+94 ITELDTLQHTGSRGDYNSLVRVDSDTVALAFTGTGGDGFITTFTIDSNGNITKVDTLEHDTHQSSISFNT
-107 NGHPIN
+107 LLHV
-113 KNGAN
+113 N
-118 SLVKVDSD
+118 SDMY
-126 TFALAYTGADDDG
+126 ALAYDRSNTNL
-139 FISTFTIDSDGNIT
+139 ISTVTIDSDGNIT
-153 AVRTQS
+153 AVKTQS
-159 EGNNLEH
+159 EGNNLNL
-166 DTSRGW
+166 
-172 NNSLV
+172 NNGAAQGHGSLV
-177 KVDSDTVALAYTDV
+177 KVDSDTVALAHSGTFH
-191 WGDGIIKTF
+191 DGFITTF
-200 TISSDGTT
+200 TIDSNGN
-208 ITQVE
+208 ITQVDA
-213 SLEHD
+213 LEHD
-218 TSSNA
+218 TTYGRE
-223 DNSLVHVDS
+223 NSLVQVDS
-232 DIFALA
+232 DTYALS
-238 YNGAGQDGFISTFS
+238 YKGTGGGYISTVT
-252 IDSDGDIT
+252 IDSGGNIT
-260 AIKTQS
+260 AVKTQS

-273 DDRYGYHNSL
+273 HATASDAYSRSL
-283 VKVDSDTVLL
+283 V
-293 AYVYSWEG
+293 
-301 SPYGKFSSFTIDS
+301 
-314 DGNIT
+314 N
-319 EVINSNTFEIRS
+319 
-331 IKYISLLQVDSD
+331 VDSD
-343 TYAVAWTNYQG
+343 TYALAHG
-354 YGKLTTMT
+354 S
-362 INPDGTYPSQSR
+362 SQVG
-374 PLLIFDNYNS
+374 I
-384 FNSLVKVDSDTIA
+384 
-397 LASAGAGDDGLI
+397 I
-409 STFGIGG
+409 STFTISSDGETITALDSLEHDADYAMRGSVVKVNSYTVAIAYHGGLKGEVSTFTIG
-416 DTTAPTVTITSSTG
+416 DSTSPTVTITSSTG

-439 TLSFTATFSEFTSNF
+439 TLS
-454 VVGDITVTGTANG
+454 
-467 SSPAA
+467 
-472 SNFAGSGTTYTFD
+472 
-485 VVKGSSDGTVSVS
+485 
-498 VAAGKATD
+498 
-506 VTGNDNTVSNT
+506 
-517 YTFTIDST
+517 
-525 SPTVAITSST
+525 
-535 GSSGSSTSSTT
+535 
-546 LSYTATF
+546 YTATF
-553 SESTSNFVVGD
+553 SE
-564 ITVTGTANGS
+564 
-574 SPAASNFAGSG
+574 
-585 TTYTFDVVKGSS
+585 
-597 DGTVSVSVA
+597 
-606 ADKATDATGNDNTV
+606 
-620 SNTYTLTIDTISPT
+620 
-634 VTITSSTGDSGD
+634 
-646 TVSDTTLSYTATF
+646 
-659 SQSTSNFVVGD
+659 STSNFVVGD

-700 GSSDGTVSVSVAAGA
+700 GSSDGTVSVSVAAGR

-926 TLDEISKIQPELVYD
+926 TLDEVSKFKPELVYD

-986 FEFDEIV
+986 YEFDEIV
-993 KQLTSPEPSLNNY
+993 KQLTSPEPLLNNY

>member
-1 MKIARRQLGLFI
+1 MS
-13 LLFAVSSLLVHSPP
+13 VSVAADKAT
-27 EAFAANGDITN
+27 EAAGNDNTVSN
-38 VRSMTCSGCLA
+38 
-49 LEHDLSQGKH
+49 
-59 NSLVQVDSDT
+59 T
-69 YALAYS
+69 YALT
-75 GVDDDG
+75 
-81 FISTFTIS
+81 IETIS
-89 SDGAT
+89 
-94 ITEVDSLEHDTDT
+94 
-107 NGHPIN
+107 
-113 KNGAN
+113 
-118 SLVKVDSD
+118 
-126 TFALAYTGADDDG
+126 
-139 FISTFTIDSDGNIT
+139 
-153 AVRTQS
+153 
-159 EGNNLEH
+159 
-166 DTSRGW
+166 
-172 NNSLV
+172 
-177 KVDSDTVALAYTDV
+177 
-191 WGDGIIKTF
+191 
-200 TISSDGTT
+200 
-208 ITQVE
+208 
-213 SLEHD
+213 
-218 TSSNA
+218 
-223 DNSLVHVDS
+223 
-232 DIFALA
+232 
-238 YNGAGQDGFISTFS
+238 
-252 IDSDGDIT
+252 
-260 AIKTQS
+260 
-266 EGNNFEY
+266 
-273 DDRYGYHNSL
+273 
-283 VKVDSDTVLL
+283 
-293 AYVYSWEG
+293 
-301 SPYGKFSSFTIDS
+301 
-314 DGNIT
+314 
-319 EVINSNTFEIRS
+319 
-331 IKYISLLQVDSD
+331 
-343 TYAVAWTNYQG
+343 
-354 YGKLTTMT
+354 
-362 INPDGTYPSQSR
+362 
-374 PLLIFDNYNS
+374 
-384 FNSLVKVDSDTIA
+384 
-397 LASAGAGDDGLI
+397 
-409 STFGIGG
+409 
-416 DTTAPTVTITSSTG
+416 PTVTITSSTG

-439 TLSFTATFSEFTSNF
+439 TLS
-454 VVGDITVTGTANG
+454 
-467 SSPAA
+467 
-472 SNFAGSGTTYTFD
+472 
-485 VVKGSSDGTVSVS
+485 
-498 VAAGKATD
+498 
-506 VTGNDNTVSNT
+506 
-517 YTFTIDST
+517 
-525 SPTVAITSST
+525 
-535 GSSGSSTSSTT
+535 
-546 LSYTATF
+546 YTATF
-553 SESTSNFVVGD
+553 SE
-564 ITVTGTANGS
+564 
-574 SPAASNFAGSG
+574 
-585 TTYTFDVVKGSS
+585 
-597 DGTVSVSVA
+597 
-606 ADKATDATGNDNTV
+606 
-620 SNTYTLTIDTISPT
+620 
-634 VTITSSTGDSGD
+634 
-646 TVSDTTLSYTATF
+646 
-659 SQSTSNFVVGD
+659 STSNFVVGD

-700 GSSDGTVSVSVAAGA
+700 GSSDGTVSVSVAADK
-715 ATDAAGNDNT
+715 ATDASGNDNT
-725 VSNTYA
+725 VSNTYTF
-731 LTIDT
+731 TIDT

-867 VPESQIPAIN
+867 VPESQISAIN

-986 FEFDEIV
+986 YEFDEIV

>member
-1 MKIARRQLGLFI
+1 MKIARRQFGLFI
-13 LLFAVSSLLVHSPP
+13 LLFAASSLLVHSPP
-27 EAFAANGDITN
+27 EAFADVGDITA
-38 VRSMTCSGCLA
+38 VRS
-49 LEHDLSQGKH
+49 E
-59 NSLVQVDSDT
+59 SLGNNLRHGYASWKSFVHVDEDT
-69 YALAYS
+69 YALAYQS
-75 GVDDDG
+75 QAGTG
-81 FISTFTIS
+81 KGKISTFTIS

-94 ITEVDSLEHDTDT
+94 ITELDTLLHTGARGGYNSLVRVDSDTVALAFTGTGGDGFITTFTIDSNGNITQVDTLEHDTHQSSISFNT
-107 NGHPIN
+107 LLHV
-113 KNGAN
+113 N
-118 SLVKVDSD
+118 SDMY
-126 TFALAYTGADDDG
+126 ALAYDRSNTNL
-139 FISTFTIDSDGNIT
+139 ISTVTIDSDGNIT
-153 AVRTQS
+153 AVKTQS
-159 EGNNLEH
+159 EGNNLNL
-166 DTSRGW
+166 
-172 NNSLV
+172 NNGADQGHGSLV
-177 KVDSDTVALAYTDV
+177 KVDSDTVALAHAGV
-191 WGDGIIKTF
+191 FQDGFITTF
-200 TISSDGTT
+200 TIDSNGN
-208 ITQVE
+208 ITQVDA
-213 SLEHD
+213 LEHD
-218 TSSNA
+218 TTYGRE
-223 DNSLVHVDS
+223 NSLVQVDS
-232 DIFALA
+232 DTYALS
-238 YNGAGQDGFISTFS
+238 YKGTGGGYISTFT
-252 IDSDGDIT
+252 IDSGGNIT
-260 AIKTQS
+260 AVKTQS
-266 EGNNFEY
+266 EGNNF
-273 DDRYGYHNSL
+273 RYHVSASDAYSRSL
-283 VKVDSDTVLL
+283 VHVD
-293 AYVYSWEG
+293 E
-301 SPYGKFSSFTIDS
+301 
-314 DGNIT
+314 
-319 EVINSNTFEIRS
+319 
-331 IKYISLLQVDSD
+331 D
-343 TYAVAWTNYQG
+343 TYALAHG
-354 YGKLTTMT
+354 
-362 INPDGTYPSQSR
+362 DSR
-374 PLLIFDNYNS
+374 VGN
-384 FNSLVKVDSDTIA
+384 
-397 LASAGAGDDGLI
+397 I
-409 STFGIGG
+409 STFTISSDGETITALDSLEHDANYAMRGSAVKVNSYTVAVAYYGGSPTTGSISTFTIG
-416 DTTAPTVTITSSTG
+416 DSTSPTVTITSSTG
-430 SSGDTVSDT
+430 SSGDTVSD
-439 TLSFTATFSEFTSNF
+439 
-454 VVGDITVTGTANG
+454 
-467 SSPAA
+467 
-472 SNFAGSGTTYTFD
+472 
-485 VVKGSSDGTVSVS
+485 
-498 VAAGKATD
+498 
-506 VTGNDNTVSNT
+506 
-517 YTFTIDST
+517 
-525 SPTVAITSST
+525 
-535 GSSGSSTSSTT
+535 TT

-564 ITVTGTANGS
+564 ITVTGTAN
-574 SPAASNFAGSG
+574 
-585 TTYTFDVVKGSS
+585 
-597 DGTVSVSVA
+597 
-606 ADKATDATGNDNTV
+606 
-620 SNTYTLTIDTISPT
+620 
-634 VTITSSTGDSGD
+634 
-646 TVSDTTLSYTATF
+646 
-659 SQSTSNFVVGD
+659 
-670 ITVTGTANDS
+670 DS
-680 SPAASNFAGS
+680 SPVASNFAGS

-867 VPESQIPAIN
+867 VPESQISAIN

-909 IYLKDALV
+909 VYLRDALV

-986 FEFDEIV
+986 YEFDEIV

>member
-159 EGNNLEH
+159 EGNNFEY
-166 DTSRGW
+166 DTSKGW

-293 AYVYSWEG
+293 AYMYSWEG
-301 SPYGKFSSFTIDS
+301 MPYGKISSFTIDS

-374 PLLIFDNYNS
+374 PLQIFDNYNS

-430 SSGDTVSDT
+430 SSGDNVSDT

-525 SPTVAITSST
+525 SPTVTITSST

-553 SESTSNFVVGD
+553 SESTSNFVVGDITVTGTANDSSPAASNFTGSGTTYTFDVVKGSSDGTVSVSVAADKATDATGNDNTVSNTYALTIDTISPTVTITSSTGDSGDTVSDTTLSYTATFSQSTSNFVVGD

-606 ADKATDATGNDNTV
+606 ADK
-620 SNTYTLTIDTISPT
+620 
-634 VTITSSTGDSGD
+634 
-646 TVSDTTLSYTATF
+646 
-659 SQSTSNFVVGD
+659 
-670 ITVTGTANDS
+670 
-680 SPAASNFAGS
+680 
-690 GTTYTFDVVK
+690 
-700 GSSDGTVSVSVAAGA
+700 

-986 FEFDEIV
+986 YEFDEIV

>member
-13 LLFAVSSLLVHSPP
+13 LLFAASSLLVHSPP
-27 EAFAANGDITN
+27 EAFADVGDITA
-38 VRSMTCSGCLA
+38 VRSESLGNNLHMATKASW
-49 LEHDLSQGKH
+49 
-59 NSLVQVDSDT
+59 NSFVHVDEDT
-69 YALAYS
+69 YALAYQS
-75 GVDDDG
+75 QAGTG
-81 FISTFTIS
+81 KGKISTFTIS

-94 ITEVDSLEHDTDT
+94 ITELDTLQHTGSRGDYNSLVRVDSDTVALAFTGPGGDGFITTFTIDSNGNITKVDTLEHDTHHSSIMYHT
-107 NGHPIN
+107 LLHV
-113 KNGAN
+113 N
-118 SLVKVDSD
+118 SDMY
-126 TFALAYTGADDDG
+126 ALAYDRSNTNL
-139 FISTFTIDSDGNIT
+139 ISTVTIDSDGNIT
-153 AVRTQS
+153 AVKTQS
-159 EGNNLEH
+159 EGNNFNL
-166 DTSRGW
+166 
-172 NNSLV
+172 NNGADQGHGSLV
-177 KVDSDTVALAYTDV
+177 KVDSDTVALAHSGTFH
-191 WGDGIIKTF
+191 DGFITTF
-200 TISSDGTT
+200 TIDSNGN
-208 ITQVE
+208 ITQVDA
-213 SLEHD
+213 LEHD
-218 TSSNA
+218 TTYGRE
-223 DNSLVHVDS
+223 NSLVQVDS
-232 DIFALA
+232 DTYALS
-238 YNGAGQDGFISTFS
+238 YKGTGGGYISTFT
-252 IDSDGDIT
+252 IDSGGNIT
-260 AIKTQS
+260 AVKTQS

-273 DDRYGYHNSL
+273 GLTTDAYSRSL
-283 VKVDSDTVLL
+283 VHVD
-293 AYVYSWEG
+293 E
-301 SPYGKFSSFTIDS
+301 
-314 DGNIT
+314 
-319 EVINSNTFEIRS
+319 
-331 IKYISLLQVDSD
+331 D
-343 TYAVAWTNYQG
+343 TYALAHG
-354 YGKLTTMT
+354 S
-362 INPDGTYPSQSR
+362 SQVG
-374 PLLIFDNYNS
+374 N
-384 FNSLVKVDSDTIA
+384 
-397 LASAGAGDDGLI
+397 I
-409 STFGIGG
+409 STFTISSDGETITALDSLEHDPNYAMRGSVVKVNSYTVAIVYHGGLKGEVSTFTIG
-416 DTTAPTVTITSSTG
+416 DSTSPTVTITSSTG
-430 SSGDTVSDT
+430 DSGDTVSD
-439 TLSFTATFSEFTSNF
+439 
-454 VVGDITVTGTANG
+454 
-467 SSPAA
+467 
-472 SNFAGSGTTYTFD
+472 
-485 VVKGSSDGTVSVS
+485 
-498 VAAGKATD
+498 
-506 VTGNDNTVSNT
+506 
-517 YTFTIDST
+517 
-525 SPTVAITSST
+525 
-535 GSSGSSTSSTT
+535 TT

-606 ADKATDATGNDNTV
+606 AGR
-620 SNTYTLTIDTISPT
+620 
-634 VTITSSTGDSGD
+634 
-646 TVSDTTLSYTATF
+646 
-659 SQSTSNFVVGD
+659 
-670 ITVTGTANDS
+670 
-680 SPAASNFAGS
+680 
-690 GTTYTFDVVK
+690 
-700 GSSDGTVSVSVAAGA
+700 

-860 SKDYPEN
+860 SKDYSEN

-909 IYLKDALV
+909 IYLRDALV

-926 TLDEISKIQPELVYD
+926 TLDEVSKIKPELVYD

-986 FEFDEIV
+986 YEFDEIV

-1038 LIKEGIIMVS
+1038 LIKEGVIMVS

>member
-139 FISTFTIDSDGNIT
+139 FISTFTIDSDGNIS

-166 DTSRGW
+166 DTSKGW

-293 AYVYSWEG
+293 AYMYSWEG
-301 SPYGKFSSFTIDS
+301 MPYGKLSSFTIDS

-354 YGKLTTMT
+354 FGKLTTMT

-374 PLLIFDNYNS
+374 PLQIFDNYNS

-498 VAAGKATD
+498 VAA
-506 VTGNDNTVSNT
+506 
-517 YTFTIDST
+517 
-525 SPTVAITSST
+525 
-535 GSSGSSTSSTT
+535 
-546 LSYTATF
+546 
-553 SESTSNFVVGD
+553 
-564 ITVTGTANGS
+564 
-574 SPAASNFAGSG
+574 
-585 TTYTFDVVKGSS
+585 
-597 DGTVSVSVA
+597 
-606 ADKATDATGNDNTV
+606 DK
-620 SNTYTLTIDTISPT
+620 
-634 VTITSSTGDSGD
+634 
-646 TVSDTTLSYTATF
+646 
-659 SQSTSNFVVGD
+659 
-670 ITVTGTANDS
+670 
-680 SPAASNFAGS
+680 
-690 GTTYTFDVVK
+690 
-700 GSSDGTVSVSVAAGA
+700 

-725 VSNTYA
+725 VSNTYTF
-731 LTIDT
+731 TIDT

-986 FEFDEIV
+986 YEFDEIV

-1048 VTESGEKSDAVIPE
+1048 VTESGEKSDAAIPE
-1062 WVKNNAAWWS
+1062 WVKKNAAWWS

>member
-27 EAFAANGDITN
+27 EAFADVGDITA
-38 VRSMTCSGCLA
+38 VRS
-49 LEHDLSQGKH
+49 E
-59 NSLVQVDSDT
+59 SLGNNLHMETSATWSSFVHVDEDT
-69 YALAYS
+69 YALAYQS
-75 GVDDDG
+75 AAGTG
-81 FISTFTIS
+81 KGRISTFTIS

-94 ITEVDSLEHDTDT
+94 ITELDSLQHTGARGGYNSLVRVDSDTVALAFTGTGGDGFITTFTIDSNGNITKVDTLEHDTS
-107 NGHPIN
+107 
-113 KNGAN
+113 GARFNTLLHVN
-118 SLVKVDSD
+118 SDMY
-126 TFALAYTGADDDG
+126 ALAYERSNTNL
-139 FISTFTIDSDGNIT
+139 ISTVTIDSDGNIT
-153 AVRTQS
+153 AVKTQS
-159 EGNNLEH
+159 EGNNLNL
-166 DTSRGW
+166 
-172 NNSLV
+172 NNGADQGHGSLV
-177 KVDSDTVALAYTDV
+177 KVDSDTVALAHSGVFY
-191 WGDGIIKTF
+191 DGFITTF
-200 TISSDGTT
+200 TIDSNGN
-208 ITQVE
+208 ITQVDA
-213 SLEHD
+213 LEHD
-218 TSSNA
+218 TTYGRE
-223 DNSLVHVDS
+223 NSLVQVDS
-232 DIFALA
+232 DTYALS
-238 YNGAGQDGFISTFS
+238 YKGTGGGYISTFT
-252 IDSDGDIT
+252 IDSGGNIT
-260 AIKTQS
+260 AVKTQS

-273 DDRYGYHNSL
+273 HVTASDAYNRSL
-283 VKVDSDTVLL
+283 VH
-293 AYVYSWEG
+293 
-301 SPYGKFSSFTIDS
+301 
-314 DGNIT
+314 
-319 EVINSNTFEIRS
+319 
-331 IKYISLLQVDSD
+331 VDSD
-343 TYAVAWTNYQG
+343 TYALAHG
-354 YGKLTTMT
+354 S
-362 INPDGTYPSQSR
+362 SQVG
-374 PLLIFDNYNS
+374 N
-384 FNSLVKVDSDTIA
+384 
-397 LASAGAGDDGLI
+397 I
-409 STFGIGG
+409 STF
-416 DTTAPTVTITSSTG
+416 TI
-430 SSGDTVSDT
+430 
-439 TLSFTATFSEFTSNF
+439 
-454 VVGDITVTGTANG
+454 
-467 SSPAA
+467 
-472 SNFAGSGTTYTFD
+472 
-485 VVKGSSDGTVSVS
+485 SSDGETITALDSLEHDANYAMRGSAVKVNSYTVAIVYNGGVKGEVS
-498 VAAGKATD
+498 
-506 VTGNDNTVSNT
+506 
-517 YTFTIDST
+517 TFTIGDST
-525 SPTVAITSST
+525 
-535 GSSGSSTSSTT
+535 
-546 LSYTATF
+546 
-553 SESTSNFVVGD
+553 
-564 ITVTGTANGS
+564 
-574 SPAASNFAGSG
+574 
-585 TTYTFDVVKGSS
+585 
-597 DGTVSVSVA
+597 
-606 ADKATDATGNDNTV
+606 
-620 SNTYTLTIDTISPT
+620 SPT

-659 SQSTSNFVVGD
+659 SESTSNFVVGD

-700 GSSDGTVSVSVAAGA
+700 GSSDGTVSVSVAAGK

-791 VTITLKIP
+791 VTITLRIP

-860 SKDYPEN
+860 SKDYPED

-909 IYLKDALV
+909 IYLKDALI

-926 TLDEISKIQPELVYD
+926 TLDEVSKIQPELVYD

-1038 LIKEGIIMVS
+1038 LIKEGVIMVS

>member
-27 EAFAANGDITN
+27 GAFAANGDITN
-38 VRSMTCSGCLA
+38 VRSMTGPTYPF
-49 LEHDLSQGKH
+49 EHDLSQGKH

-107 NGHPIN
+107 NSHPIQ

-126 TFALAYTGADDDG
+126 TFALAYTGADEDG

-159 EGNNLEH
+159 EGNNFEY
-166 DTSRGW
+166 DTSKGW

-293 AYVYSWEG
+293 AYMYSWEG
-301 SPYGKFSSFTIDS
+301 SPYGKLSSFTIDS

-331 IKYISLLQVDSD
+331 IKYISVLQVDSD

-354 YGKLTTMT
+354 FGKLTTMT

-498 VAAGKATD
+498 VAADKATD
-506 VTGNDNTVSNT
+506 AAGNDNTVSNT
-517 YTFTIDST
+517 YTYTI
-525 SPTVAITSST
+525 
-535 GSSGSSTSSTT
+535 
-546 LSYTATF
+546 
-553 SESTSNFVVGD
+553 E
-564 ITVTGTANGS
+564 
-574 SPAASNFAGSG
+574 
-585 TTYTFDVVKGSS
+585 
-597 DGTVSVSVA
+597 
-606 ADKATDATGNDNTV
+606 
-620 SNTYTLTIDTISPT
+620 TISPT

-659 SQSTSNFVVGD
+659 SESTSNFVVGD

-700 GSSDGTVSVSVAAGA
+700 GSSDGTVSVSVAAGR

-986 FEFDEIV
+986 YEFDEIV

>member
-166 DTSRGW
+166 DTSKGW

-218 TSSNA
+218 TVYNA

-238 YNGAGQDGFISTFS
+238 YNGPDQDGFISTFS

-293 AYVYSWEG
+293 AYMYSWEG
-301 SPYGKFSSFTIDS
+301 MPYGKISSFTIDS

-319 EVINSNTFEIRS
+319 EVINSSTFEIRS
-331 IKYISLLQVDSD
+331 IKYISVLQVDSD

-354 YGKLTTMT
+354 FGKLTTMT

-374 PLLIFDNYNS
+374 PLQIFDNYNS

-397 LASAGAGDDGLI
+397 LASAGAGDDLSLI
-409 STFGIGG
+409 HI
-416 DTTAPTVTITSSTG
+416 
-430 SSGDTVSDT
+430 
-439 TLSFTATFSEFTSNF
+439 
-454 VVGDITVTGTANG
+454 
-467 SSPAA
+467 
-472 SNFAGSGTTYTFD
+472 
-485 VVKGSSDGTVSVS
+485 
-498 VAAGKATD
+498 
-506 VTGNDNTVSNT
+506 
-517 YTFTIDST
+517 
-525 SPTVAITSST
+525 
-535 GSSGSSTSSTT
+535 
-546 LSYTATF
+546 
-553 SESTSNFVVGD
+553 
-564 ITVTGTANGS
+564 
-574 SPAASNFAGSG
+574 
-585 TTYTFDVVKGSS
+585 
-597 DGTVSVSVA
+597 
-606 ADKATDATGNDNTV
+606 
-620 SNTYTLTIDTISPT
+620 
-634 VTITSSTGDSGD
+634 
-646 TVSDTTLSYTATF
+646 
-659 SQSTSNFVVGD
+659 
-670 ITVTGTANDS
+670 
-680 SPAASNFAGS
+680 
-690 GTTYTFDVVK
+690 
-700 GSSDGTVSVSVAAGA
+700 
-715 ATDAAGNDNT
+715 
-725 VSNTYA
+725 
-731 LTIDT
+731 
-736 TVTSSGAST
+736 
-745 QGTSCF
+745 
-751 ASPRCAIISV
+751 
-761 PDGFSINEKSYT
+761 
-773 LFKNTHTLPTYE
+773 
-785 AIVGQP
+785 
-791 VTITLKIP
+791 
-799 VTSELLQIMSTTIYV
+799 
-814 EIFNSFEDYEDAAR
+814 
-828 IKYSLTDETIQ
+828 
-839 YTNQSIFEVVGAKN
+839 
-853 ESKLIKL
+853 
-860 SKDYPEN
+860 
-867 VPESQIPAIN
+867 
-877 FVEITFTMIFA
+877 
-888 KPMDTSHV
+888 
-896 VIETEGNYNMHEI
+896 
-909 IYLKDALV
+909 
-917 VKENSLNAL
+917 
-926 TLDEISKIQPELVYD
+926 
-941 PLPFVD
+941 
-947 PLKEPSHYIK
+947 
-957 RYLSEPEYKEWFDTN
+957 
-972 YPSYTIYEGIGISK
+972 
-986 FEFDEIV
+986 
-993 KQLTSPEPSLNNY
+993 
-1006 QGSVIPEWV
+1006 
-1015 KNNAAW
+1015 
-1021 WSEGV
+1021 
-1026 IYDNDFVSGIEF
+1026 
-1038 LIKEGIIMVS
+1038 
-1048 VTESGEKSDAVIPE
+1048 
-1062 WVKNNAAWWS
+1062 
-1072 EDIISEKEFLSGI
+1072 
-1085 EYLVNNGII
+1085 
-1094 QVN
+1094 

>member
-166 DTSRGW
+166 DTSKGW

-273 DDRYGYHNSL
+273 DDRYGYNNSL

-319 EVINSNTFEIRS
+319 EVINSYTFEIGS
-331 IKYISLLQVDSD
+331 TKYISVLQVDSD

-354 YGKLTTMT
+354 FGKLTTMT

-374 PLLIFDNYNS
+374 PLQIFDNYNS

-553 SESTSNFVVGD
+553 SE
-564 ITVTGTANGS
+564 
-574 SPAASNFAGSG
+574 
-585 TTYTFDVVKGSS
+585 
-597 DGTVSVSVA
+597 
-606 ADKATDATGNDNTV
+606 
-620 SNTYTLTIDTISPT
+620 
-634 VTITSSTGDSGD
+634 
-646 TVSDTTLSYTATF
+646 
-659 SQSTSNFVVGD
+659 STSNFVVGD

-867 VPESQIPAIN
+867 VPESQISAIN

>member
-1 MKIARRQLGLFI
+1 MKIARRQFGLFI

-27 EAFAANGDITN
+27 GAFAANGDITN
-38 VRSMTCSGCLA
+38 VRSMTGPTYPF
-49 LEHDLSQGKH
+49 EHDLSQGKH

-107 NGHPIN
+107 NSHPIQ

-126 TFALAYTGADDDG
+126 TFALAYTGADEDG

-159 EGNNLEH
+159 EGNNFEY
-166 DTSRGW
+166 DTSKGW

-293 AYVYSWEG
+293 AYMYSWEG
-301 SPYGKFSSFTIDS
+301 SPYGKLSSFTIDS

-319 EVINSNTFEIRS
+319 EVINSSTFEIRS
-331 IKYISLLQVDSD
+331 IKYISVLQVDSD

-354 YGKLTTMT
+354 FGKLTTMT

-564 ITVTGTANGS
+564 ITVTGTANDS

-606 ADKATDATGNDNTV
+606 ADKATDASGNDNTV
-620 SNTYTLTIDTISPT
+620 SNTYALTIDSTSPT

-659 SQSTSNFVVGD
+659 SESTSNFVVGD

-700 GSSDGTVSVSVAAGA
+700 GSSDGTVSVSVAAGR

-909 IYLKDALV
+909 IYLRDALV

-926 TLDEISKIQPELVYD
+926 TLDEVSKFKPELVYD

-986 FEFDEIV
+986 YEFDEIV
-993 KQLTSPEPSLNNY
+993 KQLTSPEPLLNNY

>member
-27 EAFAANGDITN
+27 EAFADVGDITA
-38 VRSMTCSGCLA
+38 VRS
-49 LEHDLSQGKH
+49 E
-59 NSLVQVDSDT
+59 SLGNHLHMETSATWSSFVHVDEDT
-69 YALAYS
+69 YALAYQS
-75 GVDDDG
+75 AAGTG
-81 FISTFTIS
+81 KGRISTFTIS

-94 ITEVDSLEHDTDT
+94 ITELDSLQHTGARGGYNSLVRVDSDTVALAFTGTGGDGFITTFTIDSNGNITKVDTLEHDTS
-107 NGHPIN
+107 
-113 KNGAN
+113 GARFNTLLHVN
-118 SLVKVDSD
+118 SDMY
-126 TFALAYTGADDDG
+126 ALAYERSNTNL
-139 FISTFTIDSDGNIT
+139 ISTVTIDSDGNIT
-153 AVRTQS
+153 AVKTQS
-159 EGNNLEH
+159 EGNNLNL
-166 DTSRGW
+166 
-172 NNSLV
+172 NNGADQGHGSLV
-177 KVDSDTVALAYTDV
+177 KVDSDTVALAHSGVFY
-191 WGDGIIKTF
+191 DGFITTF
-200 TISSDGTT
+200 TIDSNGN
-208 ITQVE
+208 ITQVDA
-213 SLEHD
+213 LEHD
-218 TSSNA
+218 TTYGRE
-223 DNSLVHVDS
+223 NSLVQVDS
-232 DIFALA
+232 DTYALS
-238 YNGAGQDGFISTFS
+238 YKGTGGGYISTFT
-252 IDSDGDIT
+252 IDSGGNIT
-260 AIKTQS
+260 AVKTQS

-273 DDRYGYHNSL
+273 HVTASDAYNRSL
-283 VKVDSDTVLL
+283 VH
-293 AYVYSWEG
+293 
-301 SPYGKFSSFTIDS
+301 
-314 DGNIT
+314 
-319 EVINSNTFEIRS
+319 
-331 IKYISLLQVDSD
+331 VDSD
-343 TYAVAWTNYQG
+343 TYALAHG
-354 YGKLTTMT
+354 S
-362 INPDGTYPSQSR
+362 SQVG
-374 PLLIFDNYNS
+374 N
-384 FNSLVKVDSDTIA
+384 
-397 LASAGAGDDGLI
+397 I
-409 STFGIGG
+409 STF
-416 DTTAPTVTITSSTG
+416 TI
-430 SSGDTVSDT
+430 
-439 TLSFTATFSEFTSNF
+439 
-454 VVGDITVTGTANG
+454 
-467 SSPAA
+467 
-472 SNFAGSGTTYTFD
+472 
-485 VVKGSSDGTVSVS
+485 SSDGETITALDSLEHDANYAMRGSAVKVNSYTVAIVYNGGVKGEVS
-498 VAAGKATD
+498 
-506 VTGNDNTVSNT
+506 
-517 YTFTIDST
+517 TFTIGDST
-525 SPTVAITSST
+525 
-535 GSSGSSTSSTT
+535 
-546 LSYTATF
+546 
-553 SESTSNFVVGD
+553 
-564 ITVTGTANGS
+564 
-574 SPAASNFAGSG
+574 
-585 TTYTFDVVKGSS
+585 
-597 DGTVSVSVA
+597 
-606 ADKATDATGNDNTV
+606 
-620 SNTYTLTIDTISPT
+620 SPT

-659 SQSTSNFVVGD
+659 SESTSNFVVGD

-700 GSSDGTVSVSVAAGA
+700 GSSDGTVSVSVAAGRA
-715 ATDAAGNDNT
+715 TDASGNDNTVSNTYALTIDSTSPTVTITSSTGDSGDTVSDTTLSYTATFSESTSNFVVGDITVTGTANDSSPAASNFAGSGTTYTFDVVKGSSDGTVSVSVAAGKATDAAGNDNT

-791 VTITLKIP
+791 VTITLRIP

-860 SKDYPEN
+860 SKDYPED

-909 IYLKDALV
+909 IYLKDALI

-926 TLDEISKIQPELVYD
+926 TLDEVSKIQPELVYD

-1038 LIKEGIIMVS
+1038 LIKEGVIMVS

>member
-1 MKIARRQLGLFI
+1 MKIARRQFGLFI

-27 EAFAANGDITN
+27 GAFAANGDITN
-38 VRSMTCSGCLA
+38 VRSMTGPTYPF
-49 LEHDLSQGKH
+49 EHDLSQGKH

-107 NGHPIN
+107 NSHPIN

-126 TFALAYTGADDDG
+126 TFALAYTGADQDG

-166 DTSRGW
+166 DTTRGW

-218 TSSNA
+218 TAYNA

-238 YNGAGQDGFISTFS
+238 YNGPDQDGFISTFS

-273 DDRYGYHNSL
+273 DDRYGYNNSL

-319 EVINSNTFEIRS
+319 EVINSYTFNDRS
-331 IKYISLLQVDSD
+331 TKYISVLQVDSD

-585 TTYTFDVVKGSS
+585 ITYTFDVVKGSS

-620 SNTYTLTIDTISPT
+620 SNTYALTIDTISPT

-659 SQSTSNFVVGD
+659 SESTSNFVVGD

-773 LFKNTHTLPTYE
+773 LFKNIHTLPTYE

-909 IYLKDALV
+909 VYLRDALV

-926 TLDEISKIQPELVYD
+926 TLDEVSKFKPELVYD

-1015 KNNAAW
+1015 KNNATW